1 MARGMSTN
9 LFVTYYINN
18 VTGLEYKGLNECH
31 DTSWFDN
38 TTNTTRVGTCDVDWD
53 ECVRL
58 CLEPDQPEIAGGEHC
73 MAIEISEYKCENHFE
88 VPLSIS
94 ENIDGHIGCFMRV
107 MPPPSAPPSPPLPLP
122 PTPPPPSPPPPAVQ
136 QSVAAGGTGLQ
147 DALDYA
153 LNDASGLPVEIVLA
167 PGVHT
172 LSRTIQ
178 MGPGTVASK
187 LTISAQGGRPG
198 GGEVVIQLND
208 TSARFPVSPP
218 PPMAPPPPPQPMSP
232 DEQGDAGS
240 GDELGS
246 GSGDELGSGSGEEL
260 ASGDGSGDASPGGRR
275 LQIDSCAAEPGCPPD
290 NEKGPCPAGCE
301 PDTVPE
307 SSPPPLPGSPPA
319 SPPPPSPPTAPPPW
333 LDAFPERQPW
343 LELNVGAPPVYLSGL
358 TIVSPTV
365 IVEGE
370 HPEGFVLVMTAC
382 KLTNASG
389 AGGTT
394 RALQVFGGVA
404 YVFKSYLVD
413 NPGGAVHV
421 AGSGLVSLA
430 TTIVSGNA
438 AEMGAAALVQLGG
451 ELQAIDTEM
460 FENTATKSGGA
471 LAITI
476 GGVAVLSNRTLMR
489 NNVAPVGASISLA
502 DGATLSYTLPSPL
515 GRWLF
520 IASGDTY
527 SQVPGSAVDQDFPFA
542 CSPGVLGS
550 SYALA
555 SQSGPACHEVCP
567 AGSFCGSA
575 SVESIEC
582 AAGTFCPTGSPSETA
597 CPAGTYGAQ
606 PGLVAESDCTP
617 CTVGHACPKGS
628 AAPEPCSPGSVAP
641 DMSMAAC
648 NACEAGS
655 YQDEE
660 GASACKECPEASFCI
675 EGAFTPALCFAGT
688 WSGELGLVSSDEC
701 MDCPLGSWCG
711 RGSDSPQ
718 PCPDGT
724 FGTQE
729 RLSAAEFCTAC
740 EAPTTST
747 GTGLSCDLCAGEYYA
762 VVASDANASASAPV
776 TCVICPDGAYCSEL
790 NTTLATVDVRSS
802 YWRLSA
808 ASDTVY
814 TCAQPSS
821 CVGGKSAGERGEG
834 YCAPGHQGAL
844 CEVCTTKQG
853 EEYYSKKDGRC
864 IDCPSTGTFVGATIG
879 AVLGAAML
887 VAFANWF
894 VRLDRP
900 EIEQLRR
907 LVWRAIVAMKR
918 AGTMPRLKLLVD
930 FYQCFSALTPI
941 YAVTFPRSAE
951 KYIEWT
957 EVFVFDIDQII
968 PSSCMLGGYFRRL
981 IFRGVLP
988 LIGCFI
994 VFVLAC
1000 TYQAVQGAVKKKLKH
1015 AKIIIDELSR
1025 SASGDADR
1033 PKSPAKRKPPTLQQI
1048 KQSSNADMLSST
1060 GSALVAFHQK
1070 PVWLRGLLMSIP
1082 AQLFILFCMTPGVSA
1097 AIFASWSCVE
1107 YEEDSAAGT
1116 RVSYLRTDV
1125 RVRCTGDGYT
1135 SDEHE
1140 DIKALAAVLLVL
1152 WPVGIPLLFLALLRA
1167 VRKVIAAHTM
1177 SPLSLATNF
1186 LHSEYQVHAFWFEP
1200 VTLLRRLII
1209 TGFVVVLTND
1219 DSTFLRIVIALIL
1232 MISYIVALLVLQ
1244 PFRRDDLTYLAVF
1257 LQFVLIISFFGGMV
1271 VKLFNDTVVA
1281 SSVDVAYETLGVR
1294 DEETIVVLMAVL
1306 LALATALF
1314 AVLVTYRVWQATD
1327 MPILKV
1333 MGRTPRVVLR
1343 PGKSYHLF
1351 LSHVW
1356 ASGQDQ
1362 AATLKRQL
1370 CLLLPGANIFL
1381 DVDDLQ
1387 SIEALE
1393 KYVDDSQ
1400 CILIFLSKGYFF
1412 SANCI
1417 RELKQSWRRKKELCP
1432 VHEVTASHGGE
1443 PLERLAEQC
1452 PEQYRDWLF
1461 EEHSRRIV
1469 PWHRIKDFQLVT
1481 LKLIAASM
1489 LHAMPDATRDHLALD
1504 RNSTMDSDPKEARS
1518 SSSKEPLTI
1527 DDISIPGEI
1536 SKAEFRFAGVP
1547 WVYCLPRTE
1556 QSTGVLNEVIA
1567 RCGLKELDLPSV
1579 ASKGKTSTAS
1589 LRRGSQTR
1597 STGAEDAE
1605 GGHLEEGKGS
1615 RMSARKMST
1624 FRIPMRKFSSV
1635 ISLASGPLGAPAA
1648 AADPGPSQRDHDHV
1662 TVTVP
1667 VAGSIAAPEGSDDST
1682 SGAASVPPSGRLS
1695 TTSGVDTALTL
1706 ARAASTLKNQSPQ
1719 HRRGSILTSQF
1730 AQKRSSSIS
1739 NSSKGNK
1746 QGGFGFMRCDSLD
1759 DATHCMLYLNA
1770 STFLHDGI
1778 MEDLEEALERN
1789 ITMVLVH
1796 ENDLAR
1802 GGVPEF
1808 GTFFQQAPRE
1818 LIENGLFKSLAIALH
1833 RDPYRRVS
1841 LSLAAKAF
1849 GGVRE

>member
-9 LFVTYYINN
+9 LYVTYYINN

-31 DTSWFDN
+31 DTVWIDN
-38 TTNTTRVGTCDVDWD
+38 TTNTTRVGTCEVDWD

-58 CLEPDQPEIAGGEHC
+58 CLEPDQPVIAGGEKC
-73 MAIEISEYKCENHFE
+73 RAIEISEYKCENHFE

-94 ENIDGHIGCFMRV
+94 EQLAGTSGCFMRV

-122 PTPPPPSPPPPAVQ
+122 PIPPPPSPPPPAVQ

-147 DALDYA
+147 DALGYA

-178 MGPGTVASK
+178 MGPSTVASK
-187 LTISAQGGRPG
+187 LTISAQGGRG

-218 PPMAPPPPPQPMSP
+218 PPMAPPPPPEPMSP
-232 DEQGDAGS
+232 DKLGDAGS
-240 GDELGS
+240 GE
-246 GSGDELGSGSGEEL
+246 ELGSGSGEEL

-275 LQIDSCAAEPGCPPD
+275 LQIESCAAEPGCPPD
-290 NEKGPCPAGCE
+290 NEKGPCPLGCE
-301 PDTVPE
+301 PDTGPE
-307 SSPPPLPGSPPA
+307 SSPPPLPWSPPA
-319 SPPPPSPPTAPPPW
+319 PPPPPSPPTAPPPW

-343 LELNVGAPPVYLSGL
+343 LELSVGAPPVYLSGL

-370 HPEGFVLVMTAC
+370 HPEGFVLVITAC

-430 TTIVSGNA
+430 TTTVSGNA
-438 AEMGAAALVQLGG
+438 AEIGPAALVQLGG

-476 GGVAVLSNRTLMR
+476 GGVAVLSNRTLIR
-489 NNVAPVGASISLA
+489 DNVAPVGASISLA

-641 DMSMAAC
+641 DVSMATC

-701 MDCPLGSWCG
+701 IDCPLGSWCG
-711 RGSDSPQ
+711 LGSDSPH
-718 PCPDGT
+718 PCSYGT

-747 GTGLSCDLCAGEYYA
+747 GTGLSCDLCEGEYYA
-762 VVASDANASASAPV
+762 VAASDANASASAPA
-776 TCVICPDGAYCSEL
+776 TCVTCPDGAYCSEL
-790 NTTLATVDVRSS
+790 NTTLATIDVRSS

-821 CVGGKSAGERGEG
+821 CDGGKSAGERGEG
-834 YCAPGHQGAL
+834 YCAPGHKGAL
-844 CEVCTTKQG
+844 CEVCTAKQG
-853 EEYYSKKDGRC
+853 DEYYSKKDGRC

-879 AVLGAAML
+879 AILGAAML

-957 EVFVFDIDQII
+957 EVFVFDIDKII
-968 PSSCMLGGYFRRL
+968 PSSCLLGGYFRRL
-981 IFRGVLP
+981 IFRGMLP

-1000 TYQAVQGAVKKKLKH
+1000 IYQAVEGAVKKKLKH
-1015 AKIIIDELSR
+1015 AKEIIEELAR

-1033 PKSPAKRKPPTLQQI
+1033 PKSPAKRKPTLEQI
-1048 KQSSNADMLSST
+1048 KQSSGANTLAST
-1060 GSALVAFHQK
+1060 SCILVAFKQK

-1135 SDEHE
+1135 SDEHD

-1219 DSTFLRIVIALIL
+1219 DLTFLRIVIALIL

-1244 PFRRDDLTYLAVF
+1244 PYRRDDLTYLAVF

-1294 DEETIVVLMAVL
+1294 DEETIVVLMAVF

-1314 AVLVTYRVWQATD
+1314 TALVTYRVWQATD

-1370 CLLLPGANIFL
+1370 CLLLPGARIFL

-1393 KYVDDSQ
+1393 TYVDDSQ
-1400 CILIFLSKGYFF
+1400 CVLIFLSKGYFF

-1452 PEQYRDWLF
+1452 PEQYRHWLF
-1461 EEHSRRIV
+1461 EEHRQRIV

-1489 LHAMPDATRDHLALD
+1489 LHAMPDATRDQQAFD
-1504 RNSTMDSDPKEARS
+1504 NNSTRDIMGSMDSNPKEARS
-1518 SSSKEPLTI
+1518 SVVSQSSSKEPLKI

-1536 SKAEFRFAGVP
+1536 SKAEFRFTGVP

-1556 QSTGVLNEVIA
+1556 QSAGVLNEVIA
-1567 RCGLKELDLPSV
+1567 RCGLKELDLV
-1579 ASKGKTSTAS
+1579 EDAASKGKTSAVS
-1589 LRRGSQTR
+1589 SPRGSQ
-1597 STGAEDAE
+1597 
-1605 GGHLEEGKGS
+1605 
-1615 RMSARKMST
+1615 
-1624 FRIPMRKFSSV
+1624 F
-1635 ISLASGPLGAPAA
+1635 
-1648 AADPGPSQRDHDHV
+1648 
-1662 TVTVP
+1662 
-1667 VAGSIAAPEGSDDST
+1667 
-1682 SGAASVPPSGRLS
+1682 
-1695 TTSGVDTALTL
+1695 AL
-1706 ARAASTLKNQSPQ
+1706 
-1719 HRRGSILTSQF
+1719 
-1730 AQKRSSSIS
+1730 KRSGGISI
-1739 NSSKGNK
+1739 SSKGSK

-1759 DATHCMLYLNA
+1759 DATHCMLYLNE

-1778 MEDLEEALERN
+1778 KEALEEALERN

-1833 RDPYRRVS
+1833 CSAYRRVS